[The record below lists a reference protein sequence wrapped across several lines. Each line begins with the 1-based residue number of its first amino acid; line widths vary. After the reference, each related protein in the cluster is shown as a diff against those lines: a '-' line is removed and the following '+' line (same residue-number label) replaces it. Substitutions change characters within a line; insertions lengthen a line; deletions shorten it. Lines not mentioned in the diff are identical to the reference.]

1 MHLIRITREG
11 HLFVRKA
18 VSVETYIEKIKPVIR
33 RTKFSQLKVDDLAKY
48 MDISKVTLYKY
59 FASKDD
65 IIEQVVNYYID
76 YSKKDDATAKDDSVS
91 FLERFQITFLQSLM
105 CAMYISDLFL
115 QDLKEFYPHHFEN
128 LSVALQNR
136 NKSLQ
141 TFFESGMEQQIFN
154 RLNAVLYMV
163 QDDAVL
169 RRFIEPSFTIQYDIT
184 LKQAIMDFYH
194 MKQYQL
200 LKPEYL
206 KMIDDSNIEGK
217 IVHILQTIS

>member
-1 MHLIRITREG
+1 
-11 HLFVRKA
+11 VRKA
-18 VSVETYIEKIKPVIR
+18 VSVDAYVEKIKPIIR
-33 RTKFSQLKVDDLAKY
+33 RTRFSQLKVDDLAKY

-59 FASKDD
+59 FPSKDD

-76 YSKKDDATAKDDSVS
+76 YSKKADTVVKDDSVS
-91 FLERFQITFLQSLM
+91 FLVRFQLTFLQSLM
-105 CAMYISDLFL
+105 CATFISDLFL
-115 QDLKEFYPHHFEN
+115 QDLKEFYPPHFEK

-141 TFFESGMEQQIFN
+141 TFFELGMEQQIFN
-154 RLNAVLYMV
+154 RLNAVLFMV

-169 RRFIEPSFTIQYDIT
+169 RRFIEPSFSIQYDIT
-184 LKQAIMDFYH
+184 LKQAIMDFYC

-206 KMIDDSNIEGK
+206 KTIDNSDMERK
-217 IVHILQTIS
+217 IVHILQAIS

>member
-1 MHLIRITREG
+1 M
-11 HLFVRKA
+11 RKA
-18 VSVETYIEKIKPVIR
+18 VSVEKYIEKIKPVIR
-33 RTKFSQLKVDDLAKY
+33 KTKFSQLKVDDLAKY

-65 IIEQVVNYYID
+65 IIEQVVDYYMD
-76 YSKKDDATAKDDSVS
+76 YSKKADATANDDSVS

-105 CAMYISDLFL
+105 CAVYISDLFL

-136 NKSLQ
+136 NKNLQ
-141 TFFESGMEQQIFN
+141 AFFESGMEQQIFN
-154 RLNAVLYMV
+154 RLNAVLFMV

-169 RRFIEPSFTIQYDIT
+169 RRFIEPSFSIQYDIT
-184 LKQAIMDFYH
+184 LKQAIMDYYR

-200 LKPEYL
+200 IKPEYQ
-206 KMIDDSNIEGK
+206 KMIDDSHMEGK

>member
-1 MHLIRITREG
+1 
-11 HLFVRKA
+11 
-18 VSVETYIEKIKPVIR
+18 
-33 RTKFSQLKVDDLAKY
+33 

-65 IIEQVVNYYID
+65 IIEQVVDYYMD
-76 YSKKDDATAKDDSVS
+76 YSKKADATANDDSVS

-105 CAMYISDLFL
+105 CAVYISDLFL

-136 NKSLQ
+136 NKNLQ
-141 TFFESGMEQQIFN
+141 AFFESGMEQQIFN
-154 RLNAVLYMV
+154 RLNAVLFMV

-169 RRFIEPSFTIQYDIT
+169 RRFIEPSFSIQYDIT
-184 LKQAIMDFYH
+184 LKQAIMDYYR

-206 KMIDDSNIEGK
+206 KKIDDSHMEGK

>member
-1 MHLIRITREG
+1 M
-11 HLFVRKA
+11 
-18 VSVETYIEKIKPVIR
+18 SVETYIEKIKPVLR

-65 IIEQVVNYYID
+65 IIEQVVDYYID
-76 YSKKDDATAKDDSVS
+76 YSKKADATANDESVS

-128 LSVALQNR
+128 LSAALQNR
-136 NKSLQ
+136 NKNLQ
-141 TFFESGMEQQIFN
+141 AFFESGMEQQIFN
-154 RLNAVLYMV
+154 RLNAVLFMV

-169 RRFIEPSFTIQYDIT
+169 RRFIEPSFSIQYDIT

-200 LKPEYL
+200 IKPEYL
-206 KMIDDSNIEGK
+206 KMIDDSNIEAK

>member
-1 MHLIRITREG
+1 M
-11 HLFVRKA
+11 RKA

>member
-1 MHLIRITREG
+1 M
-11 HLFVRKA
+11 RKA

-65 IIEQVVNYYID
+65 IIEQVVDYYID
-76 YSKKDDATAKDDSVS
+76 YSKKADATANDDSVS

-105 CAMYISDLFL
+105 CAVYISDLFL

-128 LSVALQNR
+128 LSVSLHNR
-136 NKSLQ
+136 NKNLQ
-141 TFFESGMEQQIFN
+141 AFFESGMEQQIFN
-154 RLNAVLYMV
+154 RLNAVLFMV

-169 RRFIEPSFTIQYDIT
+169 RRFIEPSFSIQYDIT
-184 LKQAIMDFYH
+184 LKQAIMDYYH

-206 KMIDDSNIEGK
+206 KMIDYSNMEGK

>member
-1 MHLIRITREG
+1 M
-11 HLFVRKA
+11 RKA
-18 VSVETYIEKIKPVIR
+18 VSVETYVEKIKPVIR
-33 RTKFSQLKVDDLAKY
+33 KTKFSQLKVDDLAKY
-48 MDISKVTLYKY
+48 MDISKVTLYKH
-59 FASKDD
+59 FSSKDD
-65 IIEQVVNYYID
+65 IIEQVVDYYID
-76 YSKKDDATAKDDSVS
+76 YSKKADTVVKDDSVS
-91 FLERFQITFLQSLM
+91 FLDRFQLTFLQSLM
-105 CAMYISDLFL
+105 CAVYISDLFL

-154 RLNAVLYMV
+154 RLNAVMFMV

-184 LKQAIMDFYH
+184 LKQAIMDFYY

-206 KMIDDSNIEGK
+206 KIIDNSNIEMK
-217 IVHILQTIS
+217 IVHILQGIS

>member
-1 MHLIRITREG
+1 MRR
-11 HLFVRKA
+11 A
-18 VSVETYIEKIKPVIR
+18 VSVEKYIEKIKPVIR
-33 RTKFSQLKVDDLAKY
+33 KTKFSQLKVDDLAKY

-65 IIEQVVNYYID
+65 IIEQVVDYYMD
-76 YSKKDDATAKDDSVS
+76 YSKKADATANDDSVS

-105 CAMYISDLFL
+105 CAVYISDLFL
-115 QDLKEFYPHHFEN
+115 QDLKEFYPHHFDN

-136 NKSLQ
+136 NKNLQ
-141 TFFESGMEQQIFN
+141 AFFESGMEQQIFN
-154 RLNAVLYMV
+154 KLNAVLSMV

-169 RRFIEPSFTIQYDIT
+169 RRFIEPSFSIQYDIT
-184 LKQAIMDFYH
+184 LKQAIMDYYR

-206 KMIDDSNIEGK
+206 KKIDDSHMEGE

>member
-1 MHLIRITREG
+1 M
-11 HLFVRKA
+11 RKA
-18 VSVETYIEKIKPVIR
+18 VSVETYIEKIKTVIR

-65 IIEQVVNYYID
+65 IIEQVVEYYIE
-76 YSKKDDATAKDDSVS
+76 YSKKADATVKDDSVS

-105 CAMYISDLFL
+105 CAMFISDLFL

-154 RLNAVLYMV
+154 RLNAVLFMV

-169 RRFIEPSFTIQYDIT
+169 RRFIEPSFSIQYDIT

-194 MKQYQL
+194 MKKYQL

-206 KMIDDSNIEGK
+206 KMTDDSNMEGK
-217 IVHILQTIS
+217 IVHLLQTIS

>member
-1 MHLIRITREG
+1 M
-11 HLFVRKA
+11 RKA
-18 VSVETYIEKIKPVIR
+18 VSVEKYIEKIKPVIR

-65 IIEQVVNYYID
+65 IIGQVVDYYID
-76 YSKKDDATAKDDSVS
+76 YSKKADDAVKDDSVS

-105 CAMYISDLFL
+105 CAVYISDLFM

-136 NKSLQ
+136 NKNLQ

-154 RLNAVLYMV
+154 RLNAVLFMV

-169 RRFIEPSFTIQYDIT
+169 RRFIEPSFSIQYDIT
-184 LKQAIMDFYH
+184 LKQAIMDYYR

-206 KMIDDSNIEGK
+206 KIIDDPDIEGK

>member
-1 MHLIRITREG
+1 M
-11 HLFVRKA
+11 RKA
-18 VSVETYIEKIKPVIR
+18 VSVEKYIEKIKPVIR
-33 RTKFSQLKVDDLAKY
+33 KTKFSQLKVDDLAKY

-65 IIEQVVNYYID
+65 IIEQVVDYYMD
-76 YSKKDDATAKDDSVS
+76 YSKKADATANDDSVS

-105 CAMYISDLFL
+105 CAVYISDLFL

-136 NKSLQ
+136 NKNLQ
-141 TFFESGMEQQIFN
+141 AFFESGMEQQIFN
-154 RLNAVLYMV
+154 RLNAVLFMV

-169 RRFIEPSFTIQYDIT
+169 RRFIEPSFSIQYDIT
-184 LKQAIMDFYH
+184 LKQAIMDYYR

-206 KMIDDSNIEGK
+206 KMIDDSHMEGK